1 MAGAIL
7 PADYEPEAR
16 VWLKAAR
23 PQDLES
29 RRLVYRLYD
38 AGALVVGVVFL
49 EGDPAGFRVYL
60 PEDIDRRAAIFER
73 INGYLSRAGSF
84 PERDIGQDAVTLWF
98 QQETQESDP
107 ASAENSGFSQE

>member
-23 PQDLES
+23 PEDLEAQ
-29 RRLVYRLYD
+29 RFVYRLYD

-49 EGDPAGFRVYL
+49 EGDPAGFRVHL
-60 PEDIDRRAAIFER
+60 PEDIDRRMAIFER
-73 INGYLSRAGSF
+73 INGYLRRAGSLL
-84 PERDIGQDAVTLWF
+84 ERDTGQDAVTFWF
-98 QQETQESDP
+98 QQEIQKSD
-107 ASAENSGFSQE
+107 E